1 MLKLGKVCV
10 CFHSNLTD
18 QQPGTPLPLN
28 VHWLYFIICMLGK
41 TSFLKPR
48 KCKMLSPFKAIPIK
62 FEFLKL

>member
-28 VHWLYFIICMLGK
+28 VHWLYFVYYLHGGEN
-41 TSFLKPR
+41 L
-48 KCKMLSPFKAIPIK
+48 IPQTQEMQNALT
-62 FEFLKL
+62 F